1 MHWGYP
7 LSTGLSIICG
17 CPLSEVVHYP
27 GFSTI
32 QGSPISLSAVAP
44 YPGLSTIWS
53 CLVSGVV
60 HYPGFST
67 IRGSPLSL
75 SGVAPYPGLSTIS
88 DFSLSTIWCCPLSG
102 VVHKLYILT
111 QLSFSY
117 IIIQQTIFSWEL
129 TKKRSTT
136 CTSECIS
143 KLLAYARRTHAPK
156 SACLIKWRREEC
168 CY

>member
-17 CPLSEVVHYP
+17 CPLSGVAHYP
-27 GFSTI
+27 RFSTI
-32 QGSPISLSAVAP
+32 RGSPISLSAVAP

-67 IRGSPLSL
+67 IRGSPLSHVWGHSCPCVGAPPLPMCGGHPCL

-88 DFSLSTIWCCPLSG
+88 DFSLSTIRGCPQSG
-102 VVHKLYILT
+102 GVHKLYILT

-117 IIIQQTIFSWEL
+117 IIIQQTIFS
-129 TKKRSTT
+129 
-136 CTSECIS
+136 
-143 KLLAYARRTHAPK
+143 
-156 SACLIKWRREEC
+156 
-168 CY
+168 